1 MNYLT
6 TEQLCFISLFTIGIR
21 VLHADSVFN
30 HITSATPNNLLR
42 QYYADHHK
50 YFSHL
55 ANFVLHLHQHFQ
67 VLYDFH
73 GPLSSINTFA
83 QEDFIGYISKNKNGT
98 TSFDTIL
105 TYYYNIDVLLKNL
118 DDKTMH
124 NDNGNICFLILLK
137 NNLGKSTIPATPM
150 VQLQRTPQETSHRKI
165 FNQAGGQ
172 AKVSQ
177 MSSTTEKPK
186 RKTTDENFDAT
197 QRKRPKQFE
206 PSSNHASSVRF
217 DVHAIPV
224 SLAKGSQRTQI
235 NTAQFNMY
243 RARHPHSTV
252 DTAQIRKQRKN
263 VLQKQQI
270 NVMQAPQV
278 NDYDDDHENE
288 LTTQNTL
295 KNYDDD
301 DNEDEQLTETMT
313 QPKYRLSHPRNKR
326 QRSYELI
333 DEVDDSESI
342 NEREDVVDTS
352 DDNLSQL
359 YFDDKFNGL
368 KAGSSSLLCSLLLRL
383 SRIKSSFTSSVSLT
397 SISESDSSLM
407 SSLSILNGNR

>member
-1 MNYLT
+1 
-6 TEQLCFISLFTIGIR
+6 
-21 VLHADSVFN
+21 
-30 HITSATPNNLLR
+30 
-42 QYYADHHK
+42 
-50 YFSHL
+50 
-55 ANFVLHLHQHFQ
+55 
-67 VLYDFH
+67 
-73 GPLSSINTFA
+73 
-83 QEDFIGYISKNKNGT
+83 
-98 TSFDTIL
+98 
-105 TYYYNIDVLLKNL
+105 
-118 DDKTMH
+118 
-124 NDNGNICFLILLK
+124 
-137 NNLGKSTIPATPM
+137 M

-186 RKTTDENFDAT
+186 RKTTDGAIFYFVKTYAILSLIISENFDAT

-342 NEREDVVDTS
+342 NEREDGKVI
-352 DDNLSQL
+352 
-359 YFDDKFNGL
+359 L
-368 KAGSSSLLCSLLLRL
+368 KL
-383 SRIKSSFTSSVSLT
+383 
-397 SISESDSSLM
+397 
-407 SSLSILNGNR
+407 

>member
-137 NNLGKSTIPATPM
+137 NNLGKR
-150 VQLQRTPQETSHRKI
+150 LHR
-165 FNQAGGQ
+165 
-172 AKVSQ
+172 
-177 MSSTTEKPK
+177 
-186 RKTTDENFDAT
+186 
-197 QRKRPKQFE
+197 
-206 PSSNHASSVRF
+206 
-217 DVHAIPV
+217 
-224 SLAKGSQRTQI
+224 
-235 NTAQFNMY
+235 
-243 RARHPHSTV
+243 
-252 DTAQIRKQRKN
+252 
-263 VLQKQQI
+263 
-270 NVMQAPQV
+270 
-278 NDYDDDHENE
+278 
-288 LTTQNTL
+288 
-295 KNYDDD
+295 
-301 DNEDEQLTETMT
+301 
-313 QPKYRLSHPRNKR
+313 
-326 QRSYELI
+326 
-333 DEVDDSESI
+333 
-342 NEREDVVDTS
+342 
-352 DDNLSQL
+352 
-359 YFDDKFNGL
+359 
-368 KAGSSSLLCSLLLRL
+368 
-383 SRIKSSFTSSVSLT
+383 
-397 SISESDSSLM
+397 
-407 SSLSILNGNR
+407 